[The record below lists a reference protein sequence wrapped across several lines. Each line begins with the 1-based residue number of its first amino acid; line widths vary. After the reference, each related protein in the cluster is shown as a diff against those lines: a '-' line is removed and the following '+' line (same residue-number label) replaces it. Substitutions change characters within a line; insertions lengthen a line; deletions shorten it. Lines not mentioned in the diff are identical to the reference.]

1 MRDASTY
8 RGDRRN
14 AARKTLFGISAWR
27 ELRRIRTKL
36 VGNRWVKQKDGSLR
50 SFQTAT
56 YIMGGF

>member
-14 AARKTLFGISAWR
+14 ALRKDGIIGRWR
-27 ELRRIRTKL
+27 ELRRIRTKHT
-36 VGNRWVKQKDGSLR
+36 GNRWDKQIDGSLR

>member
-14 AARKTLFGISAWR
+14 AMRKDGISAWR
-27 ELRRIRTKL
+27 QLRRIRTKHT
-36 VGNRWVKQKDGSLR
+36 GTRWDKLKDGTLR

-56 YIMGGF
+56 YIMGGL